1 MVSLLDNEWPVLL
14 LTNIVNIKEGPIW
27 NGNQGEKSFAN
38 RISLGIHFTKPE
50 NLFSFLYIMGNEVLQ
65 IPIQMF
71 FSPWNQL
78 QLHEELKIPL
88 VVCVPLY
95 YSLFLYHI
103 LHHVFI
109 CFYYWIVPDIRA
121 NISPTC
127 VNPGTAK
134 CQAHSRQSINNIE
147 LNFLR

>member
-1 MVSLLDNEWPVLL
+1 MTSFIINKYSEYKRRTYLEW
-14 LTNIVNIKEGPIW
+14 KSRG
-27 NGNQGEKSFAN
+27 KSFAN
-38 RISLGIHFTKPE
+38 WISLGIHFTKPE
-50 NLFSFLYIMGNEVLQ
+50 NLLSLYIMGNEVLQ

-71 FSPWNQL
+71 CSPWKPASTPWRAEDSSGCL
-78 QLHEELKIPL
+78 CTLLL
-88 VVCVPLY
+88 L
-95 YSLFLYHI
+95 SSFLYHI
-103 LHHVFI
+103 LHYVFI
-109 CFYYWIVPDIRA
+109 CFYYWSPPDIRA